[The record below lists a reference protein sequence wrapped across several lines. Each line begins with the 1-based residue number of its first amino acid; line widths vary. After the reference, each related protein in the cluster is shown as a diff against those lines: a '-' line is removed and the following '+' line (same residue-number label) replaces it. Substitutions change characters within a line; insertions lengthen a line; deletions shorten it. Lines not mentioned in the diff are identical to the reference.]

1 MPELTQRERRLLR
14 FAVIGISIYLALFGG
29 LKAWRYLEG
38 RRAKY
43 DQMVTDANRI
53 SGQIRPYENRVL
65 LAEKLKETYRLDP
78 QKLSRASVVA
88 EASAAIQKE
97 AKDRKVGF
105 GPIRETAIRRGSTS
119 KELASMQLEGSGPAT
134 GVLEL
139 LQRLPAL
146 GYPIIIDAVQI
157 TPENK
162 PGNVKLSLT
171 LVILDYDNWK
181 TAEEPRA

>member
-1 MPELTQRERRLLR
+1 MPQLNPREKRLLS
-14 FAVIGISIYLALFGG
+14 FAIVGISIYLALFGG
-29 LKAWRYLEG
+29 LKLWRQLEA
-38 RRAKY
+38 RRGKY
-43 DQMVTDANRI
+43 EQMITDANRI
-53 SGQIRPYENRVL
+53 SHQIRPYENRVL
-65 LAEKLKETYRLDP
+65 LAEKLKETYRLNP
-78 QKLSRASVVA
+78 QKLSRTTVVA

-119 KELASMQLEGSGPAT
+119 KELASIQVEGSGPVT

-146 GYPIIIDAVQI
+146 GYPIIIDSVQI

-162 PGNVKLSLT
+162 PGNVKVSLT

-181 TAEEPRA
+181 TQEAPRA